1 MAVAARRDLQD
12 FHLNPSLRE
21 IILGTMAVT
30 AAGAIRSERAEQA
43 RNALLARAGALVADM
58 LVFGVVSFV
67 VNSVYGV
74 TQITSG
80 SFISSSSGWA
90 SYSTNTAVPWYLF
103 MAVSLVYFTV
113 PEALFGATPGKY
125 LAGLRVVSVDGR
137 RLSLGAV
144 LARNLMRI
152 VDYLPVIYVLGGI
165 SVRFTTNSQRLGDRL
180 AGTTVVRREHALR
193 PGETRSA
200 GPKAKR
206 IAGIALVAAF
216 VFTFAFD
223 YFGRPPLEIQA
234 LYNVHQL
241 MPIGDGG
248 YTLGSPQWSWGRVTY
263 PVTGLQEKTGYPCTG
278 SITLEWSAFGWHGA
292 GAGFVCRP

>member
-165 SVRFTTNSQRLGDRL
+165 SVLLTTNSQRLGDRL
-180 AGTTVVRREHALR
+180 AGTTVVRRDHALR
-193 PGETRSA
+193 PGETRSPS
-200 GPKAKR
+200 PKAKR
-206 IAGIALVAAF
+206 IAGITLVAALL
-216 VFTFAFD
+216 FTIAFN
-223 YFGRPPLEIQA
+223 YFGRPPLVVEGA
-234 LYNVHQL
+234 FNARELFPRAVTA
-241 MPIGDGG
+241 
-248 YTLGSPQWSWGRVTY
+248 YTLGNPEWGLDTITYHVTAST
-263 PVTGLQEKTGYPCTG
+263 PSSTCNGT
-278 SITLEWSAFGWHGA
+278 ITLRWYVLGWGA
-292 GAGFVCRP
+292 GGSSFSCLS